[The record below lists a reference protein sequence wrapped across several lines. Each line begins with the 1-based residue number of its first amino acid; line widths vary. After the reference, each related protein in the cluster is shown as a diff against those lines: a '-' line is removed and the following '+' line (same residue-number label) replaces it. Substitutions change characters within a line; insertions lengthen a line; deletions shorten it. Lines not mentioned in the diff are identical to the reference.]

1 MTIIKT
7 LILAAALLAIALA
20 RAAHDET
27 ESVHIGKREIRLPAP
42 EGYFR
47 FTGYREL
54 LQRNA

>member
-1 MTIIKT
+1 MKLIKT

-27 ESVHIGKREIRLPAP
+27 ETVHIGKREIRLPVP

-47 FTGYREL
+47 FTGYRQL
-54 LQRNA
+54 LERNA